1 MPTVA
6 SQSSSAHTQRRTDR
20 FAVVADDLTGAA
32 DTGVAFLSAGLS
44 VVVGWTDDVVRAD
57 ADVVAV
63 STGSRAM
70 SQDAAR
76 ARTTAAVDACRRAG
90 ASILY
95 KKIDSLLRGHVG
107 LEIAAVRSAWD
118 GGGLAIVAPAFPA
131 TGRTT
136 IDGRLVVSD
145 ARAAGDGLSIVD
157 LLARDGLSVAS
168 IDLTVVR
175 GRTLKDALGHER
187 SRGVACVVCDAES
200 DADLRAIAEAGRA
213 LGPGVIWIGSGG
225 LAHAIAAM
233 LPAAPSRATLDASTQ
248 GARLFVIGSRSP
260 IAREQAAALVD
271 DGVRRIV
278 VPADRLAADVS
289 AIADEWAIDAA
300 HTLERGEDV
309 IVTAAEG
316 ATHVDDDAALMTRLG
331 QALRA
336 CAAFAGGLV
345 VTGGDTAVGVL
356 SAWGISGLRLT
367 DELEPGIVLSSAI
380 GPRALP
386 IVTKSGSFGD
396 RGALVRA
403 RRRLRK
409 EA

>member
-1 MPTVA
+1 
-6 SQSSSAHTQRRTDR
+6 
-20 FAVVADDLTGAA
+20 
-32 DTGVAFLSAGLS
+32 
-44 VVVGWTDDVVRAD
+44 
-57 ADVVAV
+57 V
-63 STGSRAM
+63 S
-70 SQDAAR
+70 
-76 ARTTAAVDACRRAG
+76 
-90 ASILY
+90 
-95 KKIDSLLRGHVG
+95 
-107 LEIAAVRSAWD
+107 
-118 GGGLAIVAPAFPA
+118 
-131 TGRTT
+131 
-136 IDGRLVVSD
+136 
-145 ARAAGDGLSIVD
+145 VD
-157 LLARDGLSVAS
+157 LV
-168 IDLTVVR
+168 TVR
-175 GRTLKDALGHER
+175 GGALADRLRHER

-200 DADLRAIAEAGRA
+200 DADLRAIAEAGLA
-213 LGPGVIWIGSGG
+213 LPPGVIWIGSGG

-278 VPADRLAADVS
+278 VPADRLADVS
-289 AIADEWAIDAA
+289 ATADGWAIDTA

-309 IVTAAEG
+309 IVTVAEG

-336 CAAFAGGLV
+336 CAALAGGLV

-367 DELEPGIVLSSAI
+367 DELESGIVLSSAI

-396 RGALVRA
+396 RGALVRV